1 MTEDRLP
8 ITPSKV
14 LPLGNV
20 IGRSPRES
28 TLESAD
34 QAAGIF
40 SLYGEPSMD
49 SWLGDSSDQ
58 ATQAPRGSHP
68 RTPLRN
74 SITENELEEMD
85 EEYPINGNGGGL
97 NGNGVGDGD
106 LSRSSI
112 TSQPTPEI
120 RLTPV
125 KRQDKTGV
133 HPNIARLSPSPRH
146 PLGGS
151 TTSNAS
157 SMSASRISSAG
168 SSQYPGEEEDAFH
181 VRSTCMFTMLY
192 RLIVDA
198 RLEALGVHG
207 DGWEAGVERT
217 RGGPSNASKRSTVN
231 EPDRDR
237 EVGEK
242 ERKFL
247 ASLDR

>member
-1 MTEDRLP
+1 MTEERLP

-14 LPLGNV
+14 MPLGNV
-20 IGRSPRES
+20 IERSPRES

-40 SLYGEPSMD
+40 SLYGEPSRD
-49 SWLGDSSDQ
+49 SWLSNSSDQ
-58 ATQAPRGSHP
+58 ATQTGRGSHP

-74 SITENELEEMD
+74 SITENELEEM
-85 EEYPINGNGGGL
+85 EENTTNGNAGGL
-97 NGNGVGDGD
+97 NGNGFGDGD

-112 TSQPTPEI
+112 TSHAPTPEI
-120 RLTPV
+120 RLTPS
-125 KRQDKTGV
+125 KRQEQPGV
-133 HPNIARLSPSPRH
+133 HPDIARLSPSPRH

-151 TTSNAS
+151 TNSNTS
-157 SMSASRISSAG
+157 SMSTSRISSAG

-181 VRSTCMFTMLY
+181 VRSTCMFTMLNE
-192 RLIVDA
+192 LIVDA